1 MVSIKRQRQIK
12 LFFIL
17 SIILIVIISLF
28 VIFGYFPYGLH
39 KKDMS
44 EVKMPKD
51 NIAYVS
57 VKSLEKSVL
66 KFSDSIYAYRISHDE
81 SMYDFSILL
90 RKADAFADRLRTND
104 NFLVRMA
111 SKPILK
117 RNAAL
122 LFWGY
127 NGNLNNSEI
136 FYLFDI
142 GRLNSFI
149 FKSFFNPESLTIDNI
164 TYEVKKINYNGNRI
178 YALDNGSPY
187 FFFSFYKGLLIVTKN
202 YNHIKKLIDF
212 LHSNAGGINE
222 VILLKNVENKY
233 YSDISF
239 YINKQ
244 LFDYNKCE
252 GSLLFTPLQ
261 YFNNAYSIYGNAKIN
276 DDNGL
281 MDIFVDYEYGGSER
295 YSLYGL
301 EGQIDIQNYLPKE
314 RTVMYFALKSYL
326 AGLYPIMYNDLKV
339 DHENKLASELY
350 NLFTKMNDV
359 YSFGSI
365 INDLYGEIA
374 FAYIESKRSELI
386 YPVMIFNIENDTA
399 LLPKLEVALLEAL
412 LEKYPNLI
420 KKERNY
426 NNSYI
431 YSYDL
436 NNGNM
441 FYYTF
446 VDKVYFVS
454 ENEKAMETIIDSVYD
469 GESLDTYIKSQI
481 SKNINP
487 DYIFTIQLAKSQ
499 DILRYF
505 NIPLRTWSYPNSI
518 IIGSTINS
526 NYTHINIDFKANFNS
541 VSK

>member
-17 SIILIVIISLF
+17 SIILIIIISLF
-28 VIFGYFPYGLH
+28 IIFGYFPYGLH

-104 NFLVRMA
+104 NFLVKMA
-111 SKPILK
+111 SKPILR

-127 NGNLNNSEI
+127 NGSLDNSEI
-136 FYLFDI
+136 FYLFDV

-149 FKSFFNPESLTIDNI
+149 FKSFFNSENLTIDNI
-164 TYEVKKINYNGNRI
+164 TYEVKKVNYNGSKI
-178 YALDNGSPY
+178 YALDNGNPY
-187 FFFSFYKGLLIVTKN
+187 LFFNFYKGLLIVTKN
-202 YNHIKKLIDF
+202 YNHMKKLIDF
-212 LHSNAGGINE
+212 LNSDAGDISE
-222 VILLKNVENKY
+222 VKLLNNVENKY
-233 YSDISF
+233 ESDISF
-239 YINKQ
+239 YVNKQ

-276 DDNGL
+276 NDNGL

-301 EGQIDIQNYLPKE
+301 EGEIDIQNYLPKE

-326 AGLYPIMYNDLKV
+326 AGLYPIMYNDLKM
-339 DHENKLASELY
+339 DHDNKLYSELY

-365 INDLYGEIA
+365 INDLYGEMA
-374 FAYIESKRSELI
+374 VAYIESKRSELI

-399 LLPKLEVALLEAL
+399 LLPKLEVSL

-454 ENEKAMETIIDSVYD
+454 ENEKAIETIIDSVYD

>member
-178 YALDNGSPY
+178 YALDNGNPY
-187 FFFSFYKGLLIVTKN
+187 LFFNFYKGLLIVTKN
-202 YNHIKKLIDF
+202 YNHMKKLIDF
-212 LHSNAGGINE
+212 LNSDAGDISE
-222 VILLKNVENKY
+222 VKLLNNVENKY
-233 YSDISF
+233 ESDISF

-365 INDLYGEIA
+365 INDLYGEMA
-374 FAYIESKRSELI
+374 VAYIESKRSELI

-399 LLPKLEVALLEAL
+399 LLPKLEVSL

-454 ENEKAMETIIDSVYD
+454 ENEKAIETIIDSVYD

-499 DILRYF
+499 NILRYF

>member
-17 SIILIVIISLF
+17 SIVLIVIISIF
-28 VIFGYFPYGLH
+28 IIFGYFPYGLH
-39 KKDMS
+39 KKNMS
-44 EVKMPKD
+44 EVKIPKD

-57 VKSLEKSVL
+57 VKSLDKSIL

-90 RKADAFADRLRTND
+90 RKADAFADRLRTNN
-104 NFLVRMA
+104 NFLVKMA
-111 SKPILK
+111 SKPMLK
-117 RNAAL
+117 RNSAL
-122 LFWGY
+122 LFWDY
-127 NGNLNNSEI
+127 NGSLDNSEI

-149 FKSFFNPESLTIDNI
+149 FRSFFNSESLTIDNI
-164 TYEVKKINYNGNRI
+164 TYEVKKINYNGSRI

-187 FFFSFYKGLLIVTKN
+187 LFFNFYKGLLIITKN

-212 LHSNAGGINE
+212 LNSDAGSINE
-222 VILLKNVENKY
+222 VKLLNNVENKY
-233 YSDISF
+233 ESDISF

-252 GSLLFTPLQ
+252 GSLLFTPLEF
-261 YFNNAYSIYGNAKIN
+261 FNNAYTIYGNAKIN
-276 DDNGL
+276 NDNGL

-326 AGLYPIMYNDLKV
+326 AGLYPIMYNDLKI
-339 DHENKLASELY
+339 DHDNKLYSELY

-365 INDLYGEIA
+365 INDLYGEMA
-374 FAYIESKRSELI
+374 VAYIESKRSELI

-399 LLPKLEVALLEAL
+399 LLPKLEVALLE
-412 LEKYPNLI
+412 KYPNLI

-426 NNSYI
+426 NNHYL

-446 VDKVYFVS
+446 IDKIYFVS
-454 ENEKAMETIIDSVYD
+454 ENEKAIETIIDSVYD

-481 SKNINP
+481 SKDIDP
-487 DYIFTIQLAKSQ
+487 DYVFTIQLSKSQ

-541 VSK
+541 VTK

>member
-28 VIFGYFPYGLH
+28 IIFGYFPYGLH
-39 KKDMS
+39 KKNMS

-57 VKSLEKSVL
+57 VKSLDKSVL

-104 NFLVRMA
+104 NFLVKMA
-111 SKPILK
+111 SKPILR

-127 NGNLNNSEI
+127 NGNLDNSEI

-149 FKSFFNPESLTIDNI
+149 FKSFFNSENLTIDNI
-164 TYEVKKINYNGNRI
+164 TYEVKKINYNGSRI

-187 FFFSFYKGLLIVTKN
+187 LFFNFYKGLLIVSKN

-212 LHSNAGGINE
+212 LNSDTDGISE
-222 VILLKNVENKY
+222 VKLLNNVENKY
-233 YSDISF
+233 ESDISF
-239 YINKQ
+239 YVNKQ

-261 YFNNAYSIYGNAKIN
+261 FFDNAYSIYGNAKIN
-276 DDNGL
+276 NDNGL

-301 EGQIDIQNYLPKE
+301 EGAIDIQNYLPKE

-326 AGLYPIMYNDLKV
+326 AGLYPIMYNDLKM
-339 DHENKLASELY
+339 DHNNKLYSELY

-365 INDLYGEIA
+365 INDLYGEMA
-374 FAYIESKRSELI
+374 VAYIESKRSELI

-399 LLPKLEVALLEAL
+399 LLPKLEVAL

-499 DILRYF
+499 NILRYF

-526 NYTHINIDFKANFNS
+526 NYTHVNIDFKANFNS

>member
-17 SIILIVIISLF
+17 SIILIIIISLF
-28 VIFGYFPYGLH
+28 IIFGYFPYGLH

-57 VKSLEKSVL
+57 VKSLDKSVL

-104 NFLVRMA
+104 NFLVKMA
-111 SKPILK
+111 SKPILR

-127 NGNLNNSEI
+127 NGSLDNSEI

-149 FKSFFNPESLTIDNI
+149 FKSFFNSENLTIDNI
-164 TYEVKKINYNGNRI
+164 TYEVKKINYNGSRI

-187 FFFSFYKGLLIVTKN
+187 LFFNFYKGLLIVTKN

-212 LHSNAGGINE
+212 LNSDTDSISE
-222 VILLKNVENKY
+222 VKLLNNVENKY
-233 YSDISF
+233 ESDISF
-239 YINKQ
+239 YVNKQ

-261 YFNNAYSIYGNAKIN
+261 FFNNAYSIYGNAKIN
-276 DDNGL
+276 NDNGL

-301 EGQIDIQNYLPKE
+301 DGEIDIQNYLPKE

-326 AGLYPIMYNDLKV
+326 AGLYPIMYNDLKM
-339 DHENKLASELY
+339 DHDNKLYSELY

-374 FAYIESKRSELI
+374 VAYIESKRSELI

-399 LLPKLEVALLEAL
+399 LLPKLEVAL

-454 ENEKAMETIIDSVYD
+454 ENEKAIETIIDSVYD
-469 GESLDTYIKSQI
+469 GESLDTYIKSQT

-526 NYTHINIDFKANFNS
+526 NYTHVNIDFKANFNS

>member
-17 SIILIVIISLF
+17 SIILIIIISLF
-28 VIFGYFPYGLH
+28 IVFGYFPYGLH
-39 KKDMS
+39 KKNMS
-44 EVKMPKD
+44 EVKIPKD

-57 VKSLEKSVL
+57 VKSLDKSIL

-104 NFLVRMA
+104 NFFIKMA
-111 SKPILK
+111 SKPMLR
-117 RNAAL
+117 RNSAL

-127 NGNLNNSEI
+127 NGNLDNSEI

-149 FKSFFNPESLTIDNI
+149 FSSFFNSESLTIDNI
-164 TYEVKKINYNGNRI
+164 TYELKKVNYNGNKI

-187 FFFSFYKGLLIVTKN
+187 FFFTFYKGLLIITKN
-202 YNHIKKLIDF
+202 YNHVKKLIDF
-212 LHSNAGGINE
+212 LNSDASGIDE
-222 VILLKNVENKY
+222 VELLNNVENKY
-233 YSDISF
+233 ESDISF

-261 YFNNAYSIYGNAKIN
+261 YFNNAYTIYGNAKIN
-276 DDNGL
+276 NDNGL

-326 AGLYPIMYNDLKV
+326 AGLYPIMYNDLKM
-339 DHENKLASELY
+339 DHNNKLYSELY

-365 INDLYGEIA
+365 INDLYGEMA
-374 FAYIESKRSELI
+374 VAYIESKRSELI
-386 YPVMIFNIENDTA
+386 YPVMIFNIENDAA
-399 LLPKLEVALLEAL
+399 LLPKLEVAL

-426 NNSYI
+426 NNRYI

-454 ENEKAMETIIDSVYD
+454 ENEKAIETIIDSVYD
-469 GESLDTYIKSQI
+469 GESLDSYIKTQI

-487 DYIFTIQLAKSQ
+487 DYVFTIQLSKSQ

-526 NYTHINIDFKANFNS
+526 NYTHVNIDFKANFNS

>member
-17 SIILIVIISLF
+17 SIVLIVIISLF
-28 VIFGYFPYGLH
+28 IIFGYFPYGLH
-39 KKDMS
+39 KKNMF
-44 EVKMPKD
+44 EVKIPKD

-57 VKSLEKSVL
+57 VKSLDKSIL

-90 RKADAFADRLRTND
+90 RKADAFADRLRTNN
-104 NFLVRMA
+104 NFLVKMA
-111 SKPILK
+111 SKPMLK
-117 RNAAL
+117 RNSAL
-122 LFWGY
+122 LFWDY
-127 NGNLNNSEI
+127 NGSLDNSEI

-149 FKSFFNPESLTIDNI
+149 FRSFFNSESLTIDNI
-164 TYEVKKINYNGNRI
+164 TYEVKKINYNGSRI

-187 FFFSFYKGLLIVTKN
+187 LFFNFYKGLLIITKN

-212 LHSNAGGINE
+212 LNSDAGSINE
-222 VILLKNVENKY
+222 VKLLNNVENKY
-233 YSDISF
+233 ESDISF

-252 GSLLFTPLQ
+252 GSLLFTPLKF
-261 YFNNAYSIYGNAKIN
+261 FNNAYTIYGNAKIN
-276 DDNGL
+276 NDNGL

-326 AGLYPIMYNDLKV
+326 AGLYPIMYNDLKI
-339 DHENKLASELY
+339 DHDNKLYSELY

-365 INDLYGEIA
+365 INDLYGEMA
-374 FAYIESKRSELI
+374 VAYIESKRSELI

-399 LLPKLEVALLEAL
+399 LLPKLEVALLE
-412 LEKYPNLI
+412 KYPNLI

-426 NNSYI
+426 NNHYL

-446 VDKVYFVS
+446 IDKIYFVS
-454 ENEKAMETIIDSVYD
+454 ENEKAIETIIDSVYD

-481 SKNINP
+481 SKDIDP
-487 DYIFTIQLAKSQ
+487 DYVFTIQLSKSQ

-541 VSK
+541 VTK

>member
-28 VIFGYFPYGLH
+28 IIFGYFPYGLH

-44 EVKMPKD
+44 EVKIPKD

-57 VKSLEKSVL
+57 VKSLDKSIL

-104 NFLVRMA
+104 NFLVKMA
-111 SKPILK
+111 SKPILR

-149 FKSFFNPESLTIDNI
+149 FKSFFNSENLTIDNI
-164 TYEVKKINYNGNRI
+164 TYEVKKINYNGSRI

-187 FFFSFYKGLLIVTKN
+187 LFFNFHKGLLIVAKN

-212 LHSNAGGINE
+212 LNSNAESINE
-222 VILLKNVENKY
+222 VRLLKNVENKY
-233 YSDISF
+233 ESDISF
-239 YINKQ
+239 YVNKQ

-276 DDNGL
+276 NDNGL

-301 EGQIDIQNYLPKE
+301 EGEIDIQNYLPKE

-326 AGLYPIMYNDLKV
+326 AGLYPVMYNDLKME
-339 DHENKLASELY
+339 HNNKLSSELY

-365 INDLYGEIA
+365 INDLYGEMA
-374 FAYIESKRSELI
+374 VAYIESKRSELI

-399 LLPKLEVALLEAL
+399 LLPKLEVALLE
-412 LEKYPNLI
+412 KYPNLI

-426 NNSYI
+426 NNHYI

-454 ENEKAMETIIDSVYD
+454 ENEKAIETIIDSVYD
-469 GESLDTYIKSQI
+469 GESLDTYIKSQT

-518 IIGSTINS
+518 IIGSSINS
-526 NYTHINIDFKANFNS
+526 NYTHINIDFKANFNN

>member
-28 VIFGYFPYGLH
+28 IIFGYFPYGLH
-39 KKDMS
+39 KKNMS

-57 VKSLEKSVL
+57 VKSLDKSVL

-104 NFLVRMA
+104 NFLVKMA
-111 SKPILK
+111 SKPILR

-127 NGNLNNSEI
+127 NGNLDNSEI

-149 FKSFFNPESLTIDNI
+149 FKSFFNSENLTIDNI
-164 TYEVKKINYNGNRI
+164 TYEVKKINYNGSRI

-187 FFFSFYKGLLIVTKN
+187 LFFNFHKGLLIVTKN

-212 LHSNAGGINE
+212 LNSDTDGISE
-222 VILLKNVENKY
+222 VKLLNNVENKY
-233 YSDISF
+233 ESDISF
-239 YINKQ
+239 YVNKQ

-261 YFNNAYSIYGNAKIN
+261 FFDNAYSIYGNAKIN
-276 DDNGL
+276 NDNGL

-301 EGQIDIQNYLPKE
+301 EGAIDIQNYLPKE

-326 AGLYPIMYNDLKV
+326 AGLYPIMYNDLKM
-339 DHENKLASELY
+339 DHNNKLYSELY

-365 INDLYGEIA
+365 INDLYGEMA
-374 FAYIESKRSELI
+374 VAYIESKRSELI

-399 LLPKLEVALLEAL
+399 LLPKLEVAL

-446 VDKVYFVS
+446 IDKVYFVS

-526 NYTHINIDFKANFNS
+526 NYTHVNIDFKANFNS

>member
-12 LFFIL
+12 LFCIL

-28 VIFGYFPYGLH
+28 IIFGYFPYGLH

-44 EVKMPKD
+44 EVKIPKD

-57 VKSLEKSVL
+57 VKSLDKSLL

-104 NFLVRMA
+104 NFFVKMA

-127 NGNLNNSEI
+127 NGNLDNAEI

-149 FKSFFNPESLTIDNI
+149 LSSFFNSESLTIDNI
-164 TYEVKKINYNGNRI
+164 DYEVKKINYNGKRI

-187 FFFSFYKGLLIVTKN
+187 LFFHFHKGLLIVTKN

-212 LHSNAGGINE
+212 LNSDAESINE
-222 VILLKNVENKY
+222 IRLLNNVENKY
-233 YSDISF
+233 ESDISF
-239 YINKQ
+239 YVNKQ
-244 LFDYNKCE
+244 LFDYNNCE
-252 GSLLFTPLQ
+252 GSLLFTPLR
-261 YFNNAYSIYGNAKIN
+261 YFNNAYIIYGNAKIN

-281 MDIFVDYEYGGSER
+281 IDIFVDYEYGGSER

-301 EGQIDIQNYLPKE
+301 EGEIDIQNYLPKE
-314 RTVMYFALKSYL
+314 KTVMYLALKSYL
-326 AGLYPIMYNDLKV
+326 AGLYPIIYNDLKMN
-339 DHENKLASELY
+339 HNNKLYSELY
-350 NLFTKMNDV
+350 DLFTKMNDV

-365 INDLYGEIA
+365 INDLYGEMA
-374 FAYIESKRSELI
+374 AAYIESKRSELI
-386 YPVMIFNIENDTA
+386 YPVIIFNIENDID
-399 LLPKLEVALLEAL
+399 LLPKLEIAL
-412 LEKYPNLI
+412 LEKYDNLI

-426 NNSYI
+426 NNHYI

-446 VDKVYFVS
+446 IDKIYFVS
-454 ENEKAMETIIDSVYD
+454 ENEKAIETIIDSVYD
-469 GESLDTYIKSQI
+469 GESLDTYIKEQI

-487 DYIFTIQLAKSQ
+487 DYIFTIQLSKSQ
-499 DILRYF
+499 DILKYF

-518 IIGSTINS
+518 IVGSSINS
-526 NYTHINIDFKANFNS
+526 NYTHINIDFEANFNS

>member
-28 VIFGYFPYGLH
+28 IIFGYFPYGLH

-44 EVKMPKD
+44 EVKIPKD

-57 VKSLEKSVL
+57 VKSLDKSIL

-90 RKADAFADRLRTND
+90 RKAGAFADRLRTND
-104 NFLVRMA
+104 NFFIKMA
-111 SKPILK
+111 SKPMLR
-117 RNAAL
+117 RNSAL

-127 NGNLNNSEI
+127 NGNLDNSEI

-149 FKSFFNPESLTIDNI
+149 FSSFFNSESLTIDNI
-164 TYEVKKINYNGNRI
+164 TYELKKVNYNGNKI

-187 FFFSFYKGLLIVTKN
+187 FFFTFYKGLLIITKN
-202 YNHIKKLIDF
+202 YNHVKKLIDF
-212 LHSNAGGINE
+212 LNSDASGIDE
-222 VILLKNVENKY
+222 VELLNNVENKY
-233 YSDISF
+233 ESDISF

-261 YFNNAYSIYGNAKIN
+261 YFNNAYTIYGNAKIN
-276 DDNGL
+276 NDNGL

-326 AGLYPIMYNDLKV
+326 AGLYPIMYNDLKM
-339 DHENKLASELY
+339 DHNNKLYSELY

-365 INDLYGEIA
+365 INDLYGEMA
-374 FAYIESKRSELI
+374 VAYIESKRSELI
-386 YPVMIFNIENDTA
+386 YPVIIFNIENDAA
-399 LLPKLEVALLEAL
+399 LLPKLEVAL

-426 NNSYI
+426 NNRYI

-454 ENEKAMETIIDSVYD
+454 ENEKAIETIIDSVYD
-469 GESLDTYIKSQI
+469 GESLDSYIKTQI

-487 DYIFTIQLAKSQ
+487 DYVFTIQLSKSQ

-526 NYTHINIDFKANFNS
+526 NYTHVNIDFKANFNS

>member
-28 VIFGYFPYGLH
+28 IIFGYFPYGLH
-39 KKDMS
+39 KKNMS

-57 VKSLEKSVL
+57 VKSLDKSVL

-104 NFLVRMA
+104 NFLVKMA
-111 SKPILK
+111 SKPILR

-127 NGNLNNSEI
+127 NGNLDNSEI

-149 FKSFFNPESLTIDNI
+149 FKSFFNSENLTIDNI
-164 TYEVKKINYNGNRI
+164 TYEVKKINYNGSRI

-187 FFFSFYKGLLIVTKN
+187 LFFNFYKGLLIVTKN

-212 LHSNAGGINE
+212 LNSDTDGISE
-222 VILLKNVENKY
+222 VKLLNNVENKY
-233 YSDISF
+233 ESDISF
-239 YINKQ
+239 YVNKQ

-261 YFNNAYSIYGNAKIN
+261 FFDNAYSIYGNAKIN
-276 DDNGL
+276 NDNGL

-301 EGQIDIQNYLPKE
+301 EGAIDIQNYLPKE

-326 AGLYPIMYNDLKV
+326 AGLYPIMYNDLKM
-339 DHENKLASELY
+339 DHNNKLYSELY

-365 INDLYGEIA
+365 INDLYGEMA
-374 FAYIESKRSELI
+374 VAYIESKRSELI

-399 LLPKLEVALLEAL
+399 LLPKLEVAL

-446 VDKVYFVS
+446 IDKVYFVS

-499 DILRYF
+499 NILRYF

-526 NYTHINIDFKANFNS
+526 NYTHVNIDFKANFNS

>member
-17 SIILIVIISLF
+17 SIILIIIISLF
-28 VIFGYFPYGLH
+28 IIFGYFPYGLH

-233 YSDISF
+233 DSDISF

-399 LLPKLEVALLEAL
+399 LLPKLEVSL

-454 ENEKAMETIIDSVYD
+454 ENEKAIETIIDSVYD

>member
-28 VIFGYFPYGLH
+28 IIFGYFPYGLH
-39 KKDMS
+39 KKNMS

-57 VKSLEKSVL
+57 VKSLDKSVL

-104 NFLVRMA
+104 NFLVKMA
-111 SKPILK
+111 SKPILR

-127 NGNLNNSEI
+127 NGNLDNSEI

-149 FKSFFNPESLTIDNI
+149 FKSFFNSENLTIDNI
-164 TYEVKKINYNGNRI
+164 SYEVKKINYNGSRI

-187 FFFSFYKGLLIVTKN
+187 LFFNFYKGLLIVTKN

-212 LHSNAGGINE
+212 LNSDTDGISE
-222 VILLKNVENKY
+222 IKLLNNVENKY
-233 YSDISF
+233 ESDISF
-239 YINKQ
+239 YVNKQ

-261 YFNNAYSIYGNAKIN
+261 FFDNAYSIYGNAKIN
-276 DDNGL
+276 NDNGL

-301 EGQIDIQNYLPKE
+301 EGAIDIQNYLPKE

-326 AGLYPIMYNDLKV
+326 AGLYPIMYNDLKM
-339 DHENKLASELY
+339 DHNNKLYSELY

-365 INDLYGEIA
+365 INDLYGEMA
-374 FAYIESKRSELI
+374 VAYIESKRSELI

-399 LLPKLEVALLEAL
+399 LLPKLEVALLE
-412 LEKYPNLI
+412 KYPNLI

-426 NNSYI
+426 NNNYI

-499 DILRYF
+499 NILRYF

-526 NYTHINIDFKANFNS
+526 NYTHVNIDFKANFNS

>member
-28 VIFGYFPYGLH
+28 IIFGYFPYGLH
-39 KKDMS
+39 KKNMS

-57 VKSLEKSVL
+57 VKSLDKSVL

-104 NFLVRMA
+104 NFLVKMS
-111 SKPILK
+111 SKPILR

-127 NGNLNNSEI
+127 NGNLDNSEI

-149 FKSFFNPESLTIDNI
+149 FKSFFNSENLTIDNI
-164 TYEVKKINYNGNRI
+164 TYEVKKINYNGSRI

-187 FFFSFYKGLLIVTKN
+187 LFFNFYKGLLIVTKN

-212 LHSNAGGINE
+212 LNSDTDGISE
-222 VILLKNVENKY
+222 IKLLNNVENKY
-233 YSDISF
+233 ESDISF
-239 YINKQ
+239 YVNKQ

-261 YFNNAYSIYGNAKIN
+261 FFDNAYSIYGNAKIN
-276 DDNGL
+276 NDNGL

-301 EGQIDIQNYLPKE
+301 EGAIDIQNYLPKE

-326 AGLYPIMYNDLKV
+326 AGLYPIMYNDLKM
-339 DHENKLASELY
+339 DHNNKLYSELY

-365 INDLYGEIA
+365 INDLYGEMA
-374 FAYIESKRSELI
+374 VAYIESKRSELI

-399 LLPKLEVALLEAL
+399 LLPKLEVAL

-446 VDKVYFVS
+446 IDKVYFVS

-499 DILRYF
+499 NILRYF

-526 NYTHINIDFKANFNS
+526 NYTHVNIDFKANFNS

>member
-28 VIFGYFPYGLH
+28 IIFGYFPYGLH
-39 KKDMS
+39 KKNMS

-57 VKSLEKSVL
+57 VKSLDKSVL

-104 NFLVRMA
+104 NFLVKMG
-111 SKPILK
+111 SKPILR

-127 NGNLNNSEI
+127 NGNLDNSEI

-149 FKSFFNPESLTIDNI
+149 FKSFFNSENLTIDNI
-164 TYEVKKINYNGNRI
+164 TYEVKKINYNGSRI

-187 FFFSFYKGLLIVTKN
+187 LFFNFYKGLLIVTKN

-212 LHSNAGGINE
+212 LNSDTDGISE
-222 VILLKNVENKY
+222 IKLLNNVENKY
-233 YSDISF
+233 ESDISF
-239 YINKQ
+239 YVNKQ

-261 YFNNAYSIYGNAKIN
+261 FFDNAYSIYGNAKIN
-276 DDNGL
+276 NDNGL

-301 EGQIDIQNYLPKE
+301 EGAIDIQNYLPKE

-326 AGLYPIMYNDLKV
+326 AGLYPIMYNDLKM
-339 DHENKLASELY
+339 DHNNKLYSELY

-365 INDLYGEIA
+365 INDLYGEMA
-374 FAYIESKRSELI
+374 VAYIESKRSELI

-399 LLPKLEVALLEAL
+399 LLPKLEVAL

-446 VDKVYFVS
+446 IDKVYFVS

-499 DILRYF
+499 NILRYF

-526 NYTHINIDFKANFNS
+526 NYTHVNIDFKANFNS

>member
-28 VIFGYFPYGLH
+28 IIFGYFPYGLH

-44 EVKMPKD
+44 EVKIPKD

-57 VKSLEKSVL
+57 VKSLDKSIL

-90 RKADAFADRLRTND
+90 RKAGAFADRLRTND
-104 NFLVRMA
+104 NFFIKMA
-111 SKPILK
+111 SKPMLR
-117 RNAAL
+117 RNSAL

-127 NGNLNNSEI
+127 NGNLDNSEI

-149 FKSFFNPESLTIDNI
+149 FSSFFNSESLTIDNI
-164 TYEVKKINYNGNRI
+164 TYELKKVNYNGNKI

-187 FFFSFYKGLLIVTKN
+187 FFFTFYKGLLIITKN
-202 YNHIKKLIDF
+202 YNHVKKLIDF
-212 LHSNAGGINE
+212 LNSDASGIDE
-222 VILLKNVENKY
+222 VELLNNVENKY
-233 YSDISF
+233 ESDISF

-261 YFNNAYSIYGNAKIN
+261 YFNNAYTIYGNAKIN
-276 DDNGL
+276 NDNGL

-326 AGLYPIMYNDLKV
+326 AGLYPIMYNDLKM
-339 DHENKLASELY
+339 DHNNKLYSELY

-365 INDLYGEIA
+365 INDLYGEMA
-374 FAYIESKRSELI
+374 VAYIESKRSELI
-386 YPVMIFNIENDTA
+386 YPVMIFNIENDAA
-399 LLPKLEVALLEAL
+399 LLPKLEVAL

-426 NNSYI
+426 NNRYI

-454 ENEKAMETIIDSVYD
+454 ENEKAIETIIDSVYD
-469 GESLDTYIKSQI
+469 GESLDSYIKTQI

-487 DYIFTIQLAKSQ
+487 DYVFTIQLSKSQ

-526 NYTHINIDFKANFNS
+526 NYTHVNIDFKANFNS

>member
-17 SIILIVIISLF
+17 SIVLIVIISLF
-28 VIFGYFPYGLH
+28 IIFGYFPYGLH
-39 KKDMS
+39 KKNMS
-44 EVKMPKD
+44 EVKIPKD

-57 VKSLEKSVL
+57 VKSLDKSIL

-90 RKADAFADRLRTND
+90 RKADAFADRLRTNN
-104 NFLVRMA
+104 NFLVKMA
-111 SKPILK
+111 SKPMLK
-117 RNAAL
+117 RNSAL
-122 LFWGY
+122 LFWDY
-127 NGNLNNSEI
+127 NGSLDNSEI

-149 FKSFFNPESLTIDNI
+149 FRSFFNSESLTIDNI
-164 TYEVKKINYNGNRI
+164 TYEVKKINYNGSRI

-187 FFFSFYKGLLIVTKN
+187 LFFNFYKGLLIITKN

-212 LHSNAGGINE
+212 LNSDAGSINE
-222 VILLKNVENKY
+222 VKLLNNVENKY
-233 YSDISF
+233 ESDISF

-252 GSLLFTPLQ
+252 GSLLFTPLEF
-261 YFNNAYSIYGNAKIN
+261 FNNAYTIYGNAKIN
-276 DDNGL
+276 NDNGL

-326 AGLYPIMYNDLKV
+326 AGLYPIMYNDLKI
-339 DHENKLASELY
+339 DHDNKLYSELY

-365 INDLYGEIA
+365 INDLYGEMA
-374 FAYIESKRSELI
+374 VAYIESKRSELI

-399 LLPKLEVALLEAL
+399 LLPKLEVALLE
-412 LEKYPNLI
+412 KYPNLI

-426 NNSYI
+426 NNHYL

-446 VDKVYFVS
+446 IDKIYFVS
-454 ENEKAMETIIDSVYD
+454 ENEKAIETIIDSVYD

-481 SKNINP
+481 SKDIDP
-487 DYIFTIQLAKSQ
+487 DYVFTIQLSKSQ

-541 VSK
+541 VTK

>member
-202 YNHIKKLIDF
+202 YNHMKKLIDF
-212 LHSNAGGINE
+212 LNSDAGDISE
-222 VILLKNVENKY
+222 VKLLNNVENKY
-233 YSDISF
+233 ESDISF
-239 YINKQ
+239 YVNKQ

-399 LLPKLEVALLEAL
+399 LLPKLEVSL

-454 ENEKAMETIIDSVYD
+454 ENEKAIETIIDSVYD

>member
-28 VIFGYFPYGLH
+28 IIFGYFPYGLH

-44 EVKMPKD
+44 EVKIPKD

-57 VKSLEKSVL
+57 VKSLDKSIL

-90 RKADAFADRLRTND
+90 RKAGAFADILRTND
-104 NFLVRMA
+104 NFFIKMA
-111 SKPILK
+111 SKPMLR
-117 RNAAL
+117 RNSAL

-127 NGNLNNSEI
+127 NGNLDNSEI

-149 FKSFFNPESLTIDNI
+149 FSSFFNSESLTIDNI
-164 TYEVKKINYNGNRI
+164 TYELKKVNYNGNKI

-187 FFFSFYKGLLIVTKN
+187 FFFTFYKGLLIITKN
-202 YNHIKKLIDF
+202 YNHVKKLIDF
-212 LHSNAGGINE
+212 LNSDASGIDE
-222 VILLKNVENKY
+222 VELLNNVENKY
-233 YSDISF
+233 ESDISF

-261 YFNNAYSIYGNAKIN
+261 YFNNAYTIYGNAKIN
-276 DDNGL
+276 NDNGL

-326 AGLYPIMYNDLKV
+326 AGLYPIMYNDLKM
-339 DHENKLASELY
+339 DHNNKLYSELY

-365 INDLYGEIA
+365 INDLYGEMA
-374 FAYIESKRSELI
+374 VAYIESKRSELI
-386 YPVMIFNIENDTA
+386 YPVMIFNIENDAA
-399 LLPKLEVALLEAL
+399 LLPKLEVAL

-426 NNSYI
+426 NNRYI

-454 ENEKAMETIIDSVYD
+454 ENEKAIETIIDSVYD
-469 GESLDTYIKSQI
+469 GESLDSYIKTQI

-487 DYIFTIQLAKSQ
+487 DYVFTIQLSKSQ

-526 NYTHINIDFKANFNS
+526 NYTHVNIDFKANFNS

>member
-28 VIFGYFPYGLH
+28 IIFGYFPYGLH

-44 EVKMPKD
+44 EVKIPKD

-57 VKSLEKSVL
+57 VKSLDKSIL

-90 RKADAFADRLRTND
+90 RKAGAFAYRLRTND
-104 NFLVRMA
+104 NFFIKMA
-111 SKPILK
+111 SKPMLR
-117 RNAAL
+117 RNSAL

-127 NGNLNNSEI
+127 NGNLDNSEI

-149 FKSFFNPESLTIDNI
+149 FSSFFNSESLTIDNI
-164 TYEVKKINYNGNRI
+164 TYELKKVNYNGNKI

-187 FFFSFYKGLLIVTKN
+187 FFFTFYKGLLIITKN
-202 YNHIKKLIDF
+202 YNHVKKLIDF
-212 LHSNAGGINE
+212 LNSDASGIDE
-222 VILLKNVENKY
+222 VELLNNVENKY
-233 YSDISF
+233 ESDISF

-261 YFNNAYSIYGNAKIN
+261 YFNNAYTIYGNAKIN
-276 DDNGL
+276 NDNGL

-326 AGLYPIMYNDLKV
+326 AGLYPIMYNDLKM
-339 DHENKLASELY
+339 DHNNKLYSELY

-365 INDLYGEIA
+365 INDLYGEMA
-374 FAYIESKRSELI
+374 VAYIESKRSELI
-386 YPVMIFNIENDTA
+386 YPVMIFNIENDAA
-399 LLPKLEVALLEAL
+399 LLPKLEVAL

-426 NNSYI
+426 NNRYI

-454 ENEKAMETIIDSVYD
+454 ENEKAIETIIDSVYD
-469 GESLDTYIKSQI
+469 GESLDSYIKTQI

-487 DYIFTIQLAKSQ
+487 DYVFTIQLSKSQ

-526 NYTHINIDFKANFNS
+526 NYTHVNIDFKANFNS

>member
-17 SIILIVIISLF
+17 SIVLIVIISLF
-28 VIFGYFPYGLH
+28 IIFGYFPYGLH
-39 KKDMS
+39 KKNMS
-44 EVKMPKD
+44 EVKIPKD

-57 VKSLEKSVL
+57 VKSLDKSIL

-104 NFLVRMA
+104 NFLVKMA
-111 SKPILK
+111 SKPILR

-127 NGNLNNSEI
+127 NGSLNNSEI

-149 FKSFFNPESLTIDNI
+149 FKSFFNSENLTIDNI
-164 TYEVKKINYNGNRI
+164 TYEVKKINYNGSRI

-187 FFFSFYKGLLIVTKN
+187 LFFNFHKGLLIVAKN

-212 LHSNAGGINE
+212 LNSNAESINE
-222 VILLKNVENKY
+222 VRLLKNVENKY
-233 YSDISF
+233 ESDISF
-239 YINKQ
+239 YVNKQ

-276 DDNGL
+276 NDNGL

-301 EGQIDIQNYLPKE
+301 EGEIDIQNYLPKE

-326 AGLYPIMYNDLKV
+326 AGLYPVMYNDLKME
-339 DHENKLASELY
+339 HNNKLSSELY

-365 INDLYGEIA
+365 INDLYGEMA
-374 FAYIESKRSELI
+374 VAYIESKRSELI

-399 LLPKLEVALLEAL
+399 LLPKLEVALLE
-412 LEKYPNLI
+412 KYPNLI

-426 NNSYI
+426 NNHYI

-454 ENEKAMETIIDSVYD
+454 ENEKAIETIIDSVYD

-487 DYIFTIQLAKSQ
+487 DYIFTIQLSKSQ

-518 IIGSTINS
+518 IIGSSINS
-526 NYTHINIDFKANFNS
+526 NYTHINIDFKANFNN

>member
-233 YSDISF
+233 DSDISF

-399 LLPKLEVALLEAL
+399 LLPKLEVSL

-454 ENEKAMETIIDSVYD
+454 ENEKAIETIIDSVYD

>member
-57 VKSLEKSVL
+57 VKSLDKSVL

-90 RKADAFADRLRTND
+90 RKADAFADRLITND
-104 NFLVRMA
+104 NFLIKMA
-111 SKPILK
+111 SKPILR

-127 NGNLNNSEI
+127 NGSLDNSEI

-149 FKSFFNPESLTIDNI
+149 FKSFFNSENLTIDNI
-164 TYEVKKINYNGNRI
+164 TYEVKKINYNGSRI

-187 FFFSFYKGLLIVTKN
+187 LFFNFYKGLLIVTKN

-212 LHSNAGGINE
+212 LNSDTDSIIE
-222 VILLKNVENKY
+222 VKLLNNVENKY
-233 YSDISF
+233 ESDISF
-239 YINKQ
+239 YVNKQ

-261 YFNNAYSIYGNAKIN
+261 FFNNAYSIYGNAKIN
-276 DDNGL
+276 NDNGL

-301 EGQIDIQNYLPKE
+301 DGEIDIQNYLPKE

-326 AGLYPIMYNDLKV
+326 AGLYPIMYNDLKM
-339 DHENKLASELY
+339 DHDNKLYSELY

-374 FAYIESKRSELI
+374 VAYIESKRSELI

-399 LLPKLEVALLEAL
+399 LLPKLEVAL

-454 ENEKAMETIIDSVYD
+454 ENEKAIETIIDSVYD

-526 NYTHINIDFKANFNS
+526 NYTHVNIDFKANFNS

>member
-28 VIFGYFPYGLH
+28 IIFGYFPYGLH
-39 KKDMS
+39 KKNMS

-57 VKSLEKSVL
+57 VKSLDKSVL

-104 NFLVRMA
+104 NFLVKMA
-111 SKPILK
+111 SKPILR

-127 NGNLNNSEI
+127 NGNLDNSEI

-149 FKSFFNPESLTIDNI
+149 FKSFFNSENLTIDNI
-164 TYEVKKINYNGNRI
+164 TYEVKKINYNGSRI

-187 FFFSFYKGLLIVTKN
+187 LFFNFYKGLLIVTKN

-212 LHSNAGGINE
+212 LNSDTDGISE
-222 VILLKNVENKY
+222 IKLLNNVENKY
-233 YSDISF
+233 ESDISF
-239 YINKQ
+239 YVNKQ

-261 YFNNAYSIYGNAKIN
+261 FFDNAYSIYGNAKIN
-276 DDNGL
+276 NDNGL

-301 EGQIDIQNYLPKE
+301 EGAIDIQNYLPKE

-326 AGLYPIMYNDLKV
+326 AGLYPIMYNDLKM
-339 DHENKLASELY
+339 DHNNKLYSELY

-365 INDLYGEIA
+365 INDLYGEMA
-374 FAYIESKRSELI
+374 VAYIESKRSELI

-399 LLPKLEVALLEAL
+399 LLPKLEVAL

-446 VDKVYFVS
+446 IDKVYFVS

-469 GESLDTYIKSQI
+469 GESLDTYIKSQT

-526 NYTHINIDFKANFNS
+526 NYTHVNIDFKANFNS